1 MELIAWFIAAAV
13 TAWRPISEAACTCIF
28 PIRPALLRRRPALA
42 GVHEVEIAVADNVTL
57 VSWHAPAKEDKPTI
71 LYFHGNGAN
80 AANRAP
86 KIETIR
92 ENGFG
97 VFYLTNRGYGGSGGG
112 GVRLH

>member
-1 MELIAWFIAAAV
+1 VVHRGRRNCVAAYFGSRLYMYFPDPTRVAP
-13 TAWRPISEAACTCIF
+13 AEAG
-28 PIRPALLRRRPALA
+28 LA